1 MVFISLEDFYA
12 KAASCQ
18 SLTRQEERSYA
29 LQMAQGDAGARQR
42 LIEGHLPMVAA
53 HIRRLSSHMQSLT
66 LALYCVHALEQ
77 AVDSFNFLQ
86 DSETFTHRLS
96 WSLRQATA
104 KYTVR

>member
-1 MVFISLEDFYA
+1 MIFISLEDFYA
-12 KAASCQ
+12 KTASCQ

-42 LIEGHLPMVAA
+42 LIEGYLPMVSA

-66 LALYCVHALEQ
+66 LVLYCVQALEQ

-96 WSLRQATA
+96 WFLRQATT